1 MYARWTA
8 AARAQGPDLE
18 RMDSLD
24 VQPGAGAMTS
34 RQSDV
39 PRFRRLLAAL
49 LYLGLVGRPPDSKDG
64 IGADFGCTAS
74 RGTQLVDDG
83 LKLLRGEWGYRRR

>member
-1 MYARWTA
+1 
-8 AARAQGPDLE
+8 
-18 RMDSLD
+18 
-24 VQPGAGAMTS
+24 MTS

-49 LYLGLVGRPPDSKDG
+49 LYLGLLGRPPDSKDG

-83 LKLLRGEWGYRRR
+83 LKLAARGVGLSPAMSTRRDGSRLVKP